1 MSFNIFLIYL
11 FAYMEM
17 SKDSPAKHYQNNIE
31 RLEKKKKKK
40 KENSWKIS
48 KSFYRRKG
56 KKQNGFKGYKNLPEE
71 EKQKLVGWV

>member
-31 RLEKKKKKK
+31 RLEKKKKK
-40 KENSWKIS
+40 
-48 KSFYRRKG
+48 R
-56 KKQNGFKGYKNLPEE
+56 
-71 EKQKLVGWV
+71 KLVENFKVFLKKKRKKTKWF